1 MIDGGLLTTVTAES
15 VHFAAIS
22 ELDAAREELLR
33 VTNVFETGEEVH
45 DQESLF
51 RVLADTLRF
60 PDWFGGNWDALEDCL
75 GDLSWRPGNG
85 HVLVFRNWQ
94 ALTSDDLGVL
104 IDVLRSSAESWS
116 GRGRPFFAV
125 LIDPQARLA
134 LPPLHRE

>member
-1 MIDGGLLTTVTAES
+1 MSKLRERLQDPVRSGVYRVTRSDAIDDAMSDAAQIDLKDGDALR
-15 VHFAAIS
+15 AIS
-22 ELDAAREELLR
+22 QA
-33 VTNVFETGEEVH
+33 
-45 DQESLF
+45 
-51 RVLADTLRF
+51 LRF

>member
-1 MIDGGLLTTVTAES
+1 MSKLLERLQDPVRS
-15 VHFAAIS
+15 GVY
-22 ELDAAREELLR
+22 R
-33 VTNVFETGEEVH
+33 VTRSDAIDEVMRNAAQIDLKDGH
-45 DQESLF
+45 
-51 RVLADTLRF
+51 ALRAIAQALNF

-75 GDLSWRPGNG
+75 GDLSWRPGDG

-116 GRGRPFFAV
+116 GRGKPFFAV